1 MEDKGFVDQVA
12 GKAKEVAGNV
22 TGDSGTKAEGM
33 FEQAVGK
40 AKEMAADA
48 KDVAEEVGQKVGDKI
63 QEVLNN

>member
-1 MEDKGFVDQVA
+1 M
-12 GKAKEVAGNV
+12 

-40 AKEMAADA
+40 AKEMVADA

-63 QEVLNN
+63 QEVLDN